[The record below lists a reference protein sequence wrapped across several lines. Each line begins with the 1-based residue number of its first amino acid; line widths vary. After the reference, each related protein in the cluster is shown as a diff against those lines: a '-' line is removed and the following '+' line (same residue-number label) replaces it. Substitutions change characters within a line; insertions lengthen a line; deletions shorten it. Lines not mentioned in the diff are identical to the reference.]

1 MMKYGVVALLTGGI
15 HIESVII
22 PASPFDVVIS
32 GKYAGGSFTDA
43 LDNEF
48 YNLCRKAN
56 PALPVDMISEDDEE
70 PENYPSCEDGYYEF
84 GEHYVYMTEPRA
96 V

>member
-1 MMKYGVVALLTGGI
+1 MKHGIVALITGGV

-22 PASPFDVVIS
+22 IGSDSGTVVS
-32 GKYAGGSFTDA
+32 GRYAGHSFCDA

-48 YNLCRKAN
+48 YNLCRKIN
-56 PALPVDMISEDDEE
+56 PALPKQMISEDDEE

-84 GEHYVYMTEPRA
+84 GEHYVYMTEPTA